1 MAKRDRIAAIIF
13 LTLGFGIIYY
23 SLEHLELGTMKLPG
37 SGFFPAISGAC
48 FVIFSLAWLFS
59 ARSGGACT
67 KESTTLL
74 WEKGDWIR
82 PLMVVAITAGY
93 AAVID
98 FLGFILTTFLFIV
111 IWQFLIVRE
120 KWIKIVIISLIGTA
134 SMYVMFQLLLKIPLP
149 VSIFTF

>member
-1 MAKRDRIAAIIF
+1 MTKRDRTAALIFFALGLGIIF
-13 LTLGFGIIYY
+13 Y
-23 SLEHLELGTMKLPG
+23 SLQNLELGTMKLPG

-48 FVIFSLAWLFS
+48 AVIFSLAWLFS
-59 ARSGGACT
+59 ARSRGARAN
-67 KESTTLL
+67 ESRPL

-98 FLGFILTTFLFIV
+98 FLGFVLTTFLFIV

-120 KWIKIVIISLIGTA
+120 KWIKILIISLIGTA

-149 VSIFTF
+149 KSTFTF